1 MYGMY
6 ISKKLICKDN
16 KKKETCR
23 YKFLGDVESTY
34 AENIKKHYPVII
46 ISFCKYRQQ

>member
-16 KKKETCR
+16 KKK
-23 YKFLGDVESTY
+23 GDLSIQNFWE
-34 AENIKKHYPVII
+34 IGLI
-46 ISFCKYRQQ
+46 